1 MSLPVSNTSQNH
13 TNSDAVD
20 CFSLSIDSAM
30 EGGISTYSN
39 STNLSNVSLL
49 SPLRKMDFA
58 LCKHRIS
65 YVQFHY
71 YIYSIYTLIFVSLR
85 YWPSFLFKFSYLCNI
100 GYRNLI
106 LSAIFVTWSERKQTS
121 ENCVVTLNFKL
132 NLWKFSN
139 LLNCATA
146 NSSEQ

>member
-1 MSLPVSNTSQNH
+1 MLYFSSQSPPAARLSKRSSVDSGINMDSRTVSRAGKIIRDQQLKLSRYLSNHCETYPNIKNVPIFSLRFDRSMSLPVSNTSQNL

-58 LCKHRIS
+58 LCK
-65 YVQFHY
+65 Q
-71 YIYSIYTLIFVSLR
+71 
-85 YWPSFLFKFSYLCNI
+85 
-100 GYRNLI
+100 
-106 LSAIFVTWSERKQTS
+106 
-121 ENCVVTLNFKL
+121 
-132 NLWKFSN
+132 
-139 LLNCATA
+139 
-146 NSSEQ
+146 